1 MEKTRNTEEEKK
13 MGQKWV
19 KEEHKAST
27 SRVNTGFPVNT
38 GKLSP
43 MMKEYIKTKEEYN
56 DCILFY
62 RLGDFYEMFFDDA
75 LTASRNWRSH
85 LQEKTADWKRER
97 PCVAFLFMLR
107 KLISTG

>member
-43 MMKEYIKTKEEYN
+43 M
-56 DCILFY
+56 L
-62 RLGDFYEMFFDDA
+62 
-75 LTASRNWRSH
+75 H
-85 LQEKTADWKRER
+85 
-97 PCVAFLFMLR
+97 
-107 KLISTG
+107 

>member
-1 MEKTRNTEEEKK
+1 MEKARNTEEEKK

-43 MMKEYIKTKEEYN
+43 MMQEYCKTKEQYKE
-56 DCILFY
+56 
-62 RLGDFYEMFFDDA
+62 
-75 LTASRNWRSH
+75 
-85 LQEKTADWKRER
+85 
-97 PCVAFLFMLR
+97 
-107 KLISTG
+107 

>member
-43 MMKEYIKTKEEYN
+43 MMQEYCKTKEQYK

-62 RLGDFYEMFFDDA
+62 RLGDFYEMF
-75 LTASRNWRSH
+75 LMMRCLSPKSWKSH
-85 LQEKTADWKRER
+85 LQEKTAD
-97 PCVAFLFMLR
+97 
-107 KLISTG
+107 

>member
-43 MMKEYIKTKEEYN
+43 MMREYN
-56 DCILFY
+56 FANSV
-62 RLGDFYEMFFDDA
+62 DF
-75 LTASRNWRSH
+75 RIN
-85 LQEKTADWKRER
+85 
-97 PCVAFLFMLR
+97 
-107 KLISTG
+107 TGVTTYL

>member
-43 MMKEYIKTKEEYN
+43 MMQEYCKTKE
-56 DCILFY
+56 
-62 RLGDFYEMFFDDA
+62 
-75 LTASRNWRSH
+75 T
-85 LQEKTADWKRER
+85 
-97 PCVAFLFMLR
+97 
-107 KLISTG
+107 